1 VRVFSYEDIIGCGM
15 INSLRSY
22 IRKILEESFQSHS
35 FEPVLGDVVKN
46 VNPGCKHFGSQ
57 GVVVRIEVLP
67 QDSGKTITYK
77 VVNQGKNFS
86 PGSFLTKTLDQLA
99 PLGE

>member
-1 VRVFSYEDIIGCGM
+1 M
-15 INSLRSY
+15 MNSLRSY

-35 FEPVLGDVVKN
+35 FEPVLGDTVEN

-67 QDSGKTITYK
+67 QDSGKTVTYK
-77 VVNQGKNFS
+77 VANQGKNFT